1 MICFLHKSS
10 SLEAANQGVDT
21 GQGPRLTLKK
31 SLPSASGSGNLTN
44 YGGTLYCYPEESFGA
59 EEYSTSDMDAEKMM
73 MSILLH
79 KNGAATKA
87 FPYK

>member
-1 MICFLHKSS
+1 M
-10 SLEAANQGVDT
+10 DT

-31 SLPSASGSGNLTN
+31 SLSSASGSENLTN
-44 YGGTLYCYPEESFGA
+44 YGGTLYRYPEESFGA

-73 MSILLH
+73 MSILLQ

-87 FPYK
+87 CLYK

>member
-31 SLPSASGSGNLTN
+31 SLPSAKGSGNLTN

-59 EEYSTSDMDAEKMM
+59 EDYSTSDMDADDDVNSLAKDLCSYQS
-73 MSILLH
+73 MSL
-79 KNGAATKA
+79 
-87 FPYK
+87 

>member
-1 MICFLHKSS
+1 M
-10 SLEAANQGVDT
+10 AR
-21 GQGPRLTLKK
+21 QGPRLTLKK

-59 EEYSTSDMDAEKMM
+59 EEYSISDMDDEDDVNSLAY
-73 MSILLH
+73 